1 MATSWDPAAITA
13 SAKNLGSIMNDTS
26 AFDALLNQWPDAG
39 TLPLAEWIE
48 RIVDDRRNALVEH
61 AQTLKITL
69 EDMQTSLTQIAN
81 NFENTDG
88 DNAAKIKAAIE
99 DLEKQVSGDIGN
111 YQQTTENDQNNYHG
125 GGNGKGDG
133 YSDDLSTPIS

>member
-1 MATSWDPAAITA
+1 MATSWDSEAIRT

-61 AQTLKITL
+61 AQTLLITL
-69 EDMQTSLTQIAN
+69 QDMQNSLTQIAN

-88 DNAAKIKAAIE
+88 DNAAKIKSAIQE
-99 DLEKQVSGDIGN
+99 LEKQVSGDIGT

-125 GGNGKGDG
+125 GGNGTGDG
-133 YSDDLSTPIS
+133 YSDDLSTAIA